1 MIFSIRSH
9 NESVIG
15 MDITSLVNG
24 VIPGAQSPSRIAS
37 RISVVEVVLVVTLRA
52 WRKAKVHKVGDG
64 GLTLSTVY

>member
-15 MDITSLVNG
+15 MDITSLVNS
-24 VIPGAQSPSRIAS
+24 VIPRAQSPSRIAS
-37 RISVVEVVLVVTLRA
+37 RISVVEVVLVVALGA
-52 WRKAKVHKVGDG
+52 WRKAKVHKVGDR